1 MSART
6 SYAVPRQHT
15 AEVPDRPTHHRLTR
29 FTAGVNARRLAEVA
43 RAGGIDAWFEQ
54 QLVPGPDVDADRLRS
69 WFPDLSLTPLQRW
82 QANEDHE
89 ISAAQLTRDLASWV
103 MLRRLLAD
111 RQVEEMMVDFW
122 STLLHVASPADDT
135 WVYRVEYEDLVR
147 QHALGRFD
155 DLLQA
160 TVPHPCLGLY
170 THHVGSNATSN
181 DETLGRQVL
190 EYYSVGADAGYT
202 EADVTSSARILTG
215 FRVDDKTWEA
225 SYLPA
230 DHWVGRVK
238 VMGFSSPNSKP
249 DGRGVLRAY
258 LSYLAH
264 HPATAQRLCRRLA
277 VRFVSDTPSADLVDS
292 LAQVYLDWD
301 TAIVPVLRAL
311 VASDEFKVA
320 GGRKIRTPVEDA
332 VATWCALDVTVAEPH
347 QPSDAGNQ
355 FIVVSSWM
363 GQVIYDWPTPDGFP
377 DLGADWTGPARVLG
391 SMRLHAST
399 AGGWWP
405 RLGITYRTPLDWAP
419 TLPTTFDVV
428 VDHVVR
434 TTLFI
439 PCTPTMLLAACVAT
453 DCQPTEVIGRA
464 HPLITRGFPS
474 LLVSILDTPE
484 HVSR

>member
-43 RAGGIDAWFEQ
+43 RAGGIDVWFEQ

-170 THHVGSNATSN
+170 THQTS
-181 DETLGRQVL
+181 GRTPPRTTRRWVEQVL
-190 EYYSVGADAGYT
+190 EYY
-202 EADVTSSARILTG
+202 
-215 FRVDDKTWEA
+215 F
-225 SYLPA
+225 
-230 DHWVGRVK
+230 
-238 VMGFSSPNSKP
+238 
-249 DGRGVLRAY
+249 
-258 LSYLAH
+258 
-264 HPATAQRLCRRLA
+264 
-277 VRFVSDTPSADLVDS
+277 
-292 LAQVYLDWD
+292 
-301 TAIVPVLRAL
+301 
-311 VASDEFKVA
+311 
-320 GGRKIRTPVEDA
+320 GGRRRG
-332 VATWCALDVTVAEPH
+332 LHRGRRHQLRQNPH
-347 QPSDAGNQ
+347 
-355 FIVVSSWM
+355 
-363 GQVIYDWPTPDGFP
+363 
-377 DLGADWTGPARVLG
+377 
-391 SMRLHAST
+391 RLP
-399 AGGWWP
+399 GG
-405 RLGITYRTPLDWAP
+405 
-419 TLPTTFDVV
+419 
-428 VDHVVR
+428 
-434 TTLFI
+434 
-439 PCTPTMLLAACVAT
+439 
-453 DCQPTEVIGRA
+453 
-464 HPLITRGFPS
+464 
-474 LLVSILDTPE
+474 
-484 HVSR
+484 